1 METVLKEGKTQ
12 LSRNLLQ
19 RLAKMDGKLSYQF
32 INSRYFPP
40 EARIKNELG
49 SFSKSVLDDV
59 SWRL

>member
-32 INSRYFPP
+32 INSRYFPR
-40 EARIKNELG
+40 EARIKNKLG